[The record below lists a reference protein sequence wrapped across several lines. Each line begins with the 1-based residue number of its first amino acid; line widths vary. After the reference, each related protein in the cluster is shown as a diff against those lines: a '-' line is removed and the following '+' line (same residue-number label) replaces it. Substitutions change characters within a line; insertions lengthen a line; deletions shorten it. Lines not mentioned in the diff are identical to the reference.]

1 MLVTVER
8 GGSLVRRG
16 VKTPLG
22 YRLSD
27 RRLQKQTETDVRD
40 GSKKISSKEVG
51 SALGK
56 VATGG
61 STLDHAKVIRAGTA
75 LKTKQKRVIEKPNM
89 TDEHAKSLGK
99 FEAI

>member
-1 MLVTVER
+1 MWSVMLVTVER

-56 VATGG
+56 VATRPGV
-61 STLDHAKVIRAGTA
+61 STGRIKKNERETHD
-75 LKTKQKRVIEKPNM
+75 
-89 TDEHAKSLGK
+89 
-99 FEAI
+99 

>member
-1 MLVTVER
+1 MSTRARAKKRPPRLRDEMWSVMLVTHER
-8 GGSLVRRG
+8 GGSLARRG

-40 GSKKISSKEVG
+40 GSKKISSKEAG

-56 VATGG
+56 VATRPGRR
-61 STLDHAKVIRAGTA
+61 DI
-75 LKTKQKRVIEKPNM
+75 
-89 TDEHAKSLGK
+89 
-99 FEAI
+99 